1 MDAPDRHLQ
10 KKSAEEWYV
19 GEDAYKYT
27 LVGEGVIVDKLLS
40 LAAKEGTSTIGGVKY
55 GGMELL
61 QRFLGSILAMVRA
74 EYAGQRIDELVIS
87 LKNLEMKLLEGLTA
101 SVEVLGSREEM
112 SISQATRNAS
122 STMC

>member
-1 MDAPDRHLQ
+1 MEKLIVGIDLCDTYTQAAVLGREEAWMLPTVICR

-87 LKNLEMKLLEGLTA
+87 LKNLEM
-101 SVEVLGSREEM
+101 
-112 SISQATRNAS
+112 
-122 STMC
+122 